1 MKFYVLRLVDWL
13 PNSVR
18 QTNQPKHI
26 KPFLLRITYTI
37 FSSNLHNKLF
47 KMLRNQIGISNDLAS
62 LLYCRSSAEIITS
75 RTLSAEIITLSAARQ
90 LVRCHD
96 NEVTL

>member
-13 PNSVR
+13 PIAVR

-26 KPFLLRITYTI
+26 KPFLLRMTYTI

-47 KMLRNQIGISNDLAS
+47 KTRT
-62 LLYCRSSAEIITS
+62 RTPSAEIITS
-75 RTLSAEIITLSAARQ
+75 RTLFSGDNNFTDAGL

>member
-13 PNSVR
+13 PNAVR

-26 KPFLLRITYTI
+26 KPFLITYTI

-47 KMLRNQIGISNDLAS
+47 KT
-62 LLYCRSSAEIITS
+62 C
-75 RTLSAEIITLSAARQ
+75 
-90 LVRCHD
+90 
-96 NEVTL
+96 

>member
-1 MKFYVLRLVDWL
+1 MKFYVLRQVDWL
-13 PNSVR
+13 PNAVR

-47 KMLRNQIGISNDLAS
+47 KTCYSRVNESFYFLILRNSSDFDDFFFKRVY
-62 LLYCRSSAEIITS
+62 LYII
-75 RTLSAEIITLSAARQ
+75 
-90 LVRCHD
+90 
-96 NEVTL
+96 